1 MTEIIFSD
9 NNGKLR
15 RITVNTMDEWNGTE
29 WVTVQDYS
37 GDEYWEGF
45 TDEEFLE
52 YLAGMPEP
60 DAPVDAYDELIG
72 EPWPT
77 SIERRSYFYDG
88 GSY

>member
-1 MTEIIFSD
+1 MIEFTD

-15 RITVNTMDEWNGTE
+15 RITEFTMDEWNGEE
-29 WVTVQDYS
+29 WVTVEDYW
-37 GDEYWEGF
+37 DGF

-60 DAPVDAYDELIG
+60 GEPMDAYDELIG
-72 EPWPT
+72 EPWPN
-77 SIERRSYFYDG
+77 SVERRSYFYNG

>member
-1 MTEIIFSD
+1 MID
-9 NNGKLR
+9 ML
-15 RITVNTMDEWNGTE
+15 DP
-29 WVTVQDYS
+29 
-37 GDEYWEGF
+37 DEYWDGF

-60 DAPVDAYDELIG
+60 DVQDPYDIEYG
-72 EPWPT
+72 NEPWPT